1 MFKHLIRLFFCRR
14 HFVALVLIFTFLDTG
29 ARVPLGTWRDHLS
42 YGRASHVE
50 VAGNK
55 IFAAVGSGM
64 IVYNKDD
71 SSIEKFS
78 KVNGLSDIGISSIKW
93 SEENSL
99 LITGYANG
107 NLDIIEGN
115 RIINLSDILRST
127 VQGSKNISNI
137 MVVGNRAYLSCS
149 FGIVVVDLQGKEIID
164 TYFLG
169 EEGIRLAI
177 NDMAFDG
184 NYLYAATSSGLY
196 RADFNAPNLLDFSYW
211 ERLDFLSEPGSLFV
225 SVEWFSGRLYAVQMD
240 NSGKYVSFVIDG
252 NSFDYFT
259 GPSGNSIVVR
269 ASESYLSVISTT
281 GAEIYDQDMAFVK
294 SIADYGFWGFGIRDV
309 LLEEDGQIWIA
320 DRVHGLVG
328 GIGNSFRV
336 LTPPGP
342 YSNRVFSIRS
352 YPGRTYFAAGGYN
365 SAFGNLWHNGE
376 FSQLKDGEWISK
388 LNYDVKDVVDVI
400 ENPGNSD
407 ILYLATWGYGLLEY
421 REGSLHNRYT
431 EENSSLR
438 SIISG
443 GEFTRIGG
451 MAFDDDKNLWLT
463 NSGVPEPVSVMNEN
477 GEWTSFPY
485 GQIINH
491 DYIGDIIINRH
502 GHKWVLLPRG
512 GGLFAFANK
521 QSAGSNED
529 HARKFSITD
538 EDNSLISNEVYS
550 IAEDDNGFIW
560 VGTNNGVVV
569 YYNPGRVFSDDDF
582 FARRIVVSGSREEE
596 LGYLLNNE
604 TVTAITIDGADRK
617 WFGTAKSGA
626 FLVSADG
633 RNLIHHFT
641 RQNSPLPNNNIA
653 DIAIDPAKGEV
664 FFGTSAGVVSYRGDA
679 TAPGDAFKNVYVFPN
694 PVRESYDGPVTVT
707 GLVRDSV
714 VKITDISGNL
724 VYETV
729 SLGGQAVWDGRNS
742 MGRRVQTGIYLVFLS
757 NPDGTETH
765 VTKLM
770 FIH

>member
-1 MFKHLIRLFFCRR
+1 MFKQLSRSFNWYK
-14 HFVALVLIFTFLDTG
+14 HFVALVFIFSFLNTWAQG
-29 ARVPLGTWRDHLS
+29 PLGTWRDHLS

-50 VAGNK
+50 VAGNR

-71 SSIEKFS
+71 SSIEKLS
-78 KVNGLSDIGISSIKW
+78 KVNGLSDVDISSIKW

-99 LITGYANG
+99 LIIGYANG

-115 RIINLSDILRST
+115 RIINMSDILRST

-137 MVVGNRAYLSCS
+137 MVLNNRAYLSCS
-149 FGIVVVDLQGKEIID
+149 FGIVVVDLHAHEIID

-169 EEGIRLAI
+169 EEGIRLAV

-196 RADFNAPNLLDFSYW
+196 RADLNAPNLLDFSYW
-211 ERLDFLSEPGSLFV
+211 DRLDFLPEPGSLFV
-225 SVEWFSGRLYAVQMD
+225 SLEWFAGRLYAVQM
-240 NSGKYVSFVIDG
+240 NNTGKYVSFGIDG
-252 NSFDYFT
+252 YSFEYFT
-259 GPSGNSIVVR
+259 EPSDNLMVIR
-269 ASESYLSVISTT
+269 ASENYLSVISTT
-281 GAEIYDQDMAFVK
+281 GAEIYDQGMAYVK
-294 SIADYGFWGFGIRDV
+294 SIDDYGFWGFGIRDV
-309 LLEEDGQIWIA
+309 LVEEDGHIWIA
-320 DRVHGLVG
+320 DRIHGLVRG
-328 GIGNSFRV
+328 SGNSFRV

-376 FSQLKDGEWISK
+376 FSQLIGEEWSSR
-388 LNYDVKDVVDVI
+388 LNYDVRDVVDVI
-400 ENPGNSD
+400 ENPGNPD

-421 REGSLHNRYT
+421 REGSLYKRYT

-438 SIISG
+438 SIIPG
-443 GEFTRIGG
+443 GDFIRIGG
-451 MAFDDDKNLWLT
+451 MAFDNNKNLWLT
-463 NSGVPEPVSVMNEN
+463 NSGVPEPVSVMKEN

-485 GQIINH
+485 GGIINH
-491 DYIGDIIINRH
+491 DYIGDIMVNRH

-512 GGLFAFANK
+512 GGLFAFANN
-521 QSAGSNED
+521 QSAGSD
-529 HARKFSITD
+529 DQLARKFSITD
-538 EDNSLISNEVYS
+538 EDNSLISNEVFS
-550 IAEDDNGFIW
+550 FAEDDNGFIW

-569 YYNPGRVFSDDDF
+569 YYNPGRVFSNDNF

-604 TVTAITIDGADRK
+604 TVTAIAIDGADRK
-617 WFGTAKSGA
+617 WFGTMKSGA

-633 RNLIHHFT
+633 RNQIHHFT
-641 RQNSPLPNNNIA
+641 RQNSPLPDNNIT
-653 DIAIDPAKGEV
+653 DIAIDPATGEV

-694 PVRESYDGPVTVT
+694 PVRESYHGPVTVT
-707 GLVRDSV
+707 GLVKNAV

-729 SLGGQAVWDGRNS
+729 SLGGQAIWDGRNS
-742 MGRRVQTGIYLVFLS
+742 RGRRVQTGIYLVFLS